1 MKKRLLILGM
11 IFTMA
16 VSSAGCGSSSSD
28 NSGKADQSKQTATVQ
43 DSQKDTSN
51 DSKSDND
58 KKDTKY
64 KSADEITMDD
74 LMSHDET
81 SAEDFEFNDGAD
93 EIVIQKYVGKDP
105 IVVIPDEIEGKKVVD
120 FDKTFWNNKIV
131 VAIRVGNNVTEI
143 KKMAFSNCE
152 NLKYVVLGESVKSLG
167 SDSFANTNIKEIELN
182 DGLQKIGE
190 DDTNNTVDAPDSNY
204 GMDLKIPDSVT
215 EIHVRD
221 FNLIVKSGSQAEQ
234 YAKEYAESNNLTYTV
249 E

>member
-28 NSGKADQSKQTATVQ
+28 NAGKTDQPKQTANVQ
-43 DSQKDTSN
+43 DSQKDASSS
-51 DSKSDND
+51 DKSDN
-58 KKDTKY
+58 KKDTSY

-81 SAEDFEFNDGAD
+81 PAEDFELIDNSD
-93 EIVIQKYVGKDP
+93 EIVIEKYVGKDP
-105 IVVIPDEIEGKKVVD
+105 IVVIPDEIDGKKVVD

-215 EIHVRD
+215 EIHVRH

-234 YAKEYAESNNLTYTV
+234 YAKDFADSNNLTYTV

>member
-28 NSGKADQSKQTATVQ
+28 NAGKTDQTKQTADVQ
-43 DSQKDTSN
+43 DSQKDTSSS
-51 DSKSDND
+51 DKSDN
-58 KKDTKY
+58 KNDTSY
-64 KSADEITMDD
+64 KSADEI
-74 LMSHDET
+74 
-81 SAEDFEFNDGAD
+81 
-93 EIVIQKYVGKDP
+93 VIEKYVGKDP
-105 IVVIPDEIEGKKVVD
+105 IVVIPDEIDGKKVVD

-167 SDSFANTNIKEIELN
+167 SNSFANTNIKEIELN

>member
-1 MKKRLLILGM
+1 MKKKLLILGM

-16 VSSAGCGSSSSD
+16 VSSAGCGSSTSD
-28 NSGKADQSKQTATVQ
+28 NSGKTDQTKQTADVQ
-43 DSQKDTSN
+43 DSQKDTSSS
-51 DSKSDND
+51 DKSDN
-58 KKDTKY
+58 KNDTSY
-64 KSADEITMDD
+64 KTADEITMDD

-81 SAEDFEFNDGAD
+81 PAEDFELIDNSD
-93 EIVIQKYVGKDP
+93 EIVIENYVGKDP
-105 IVVIPDEIEGKKVVD
+105 IVVIPDEIDGKKVVD

>member
-1 MKKRLLILGM
+1 MRRKRSLP
-11 IFTMA
+11 A
-16 VSSAGCGSSSSD
+16 VADGFPPHRRSRPEVLSRCQARNRSARHRKTA
-28 NSGKADQSKQTATVQ
+28 SGYTQETTTVVFVSWAHNLFAEISGNVRIAQ
-43 DSQKDTSN
+43 IAARGKLFSLRRRKTSLCAEN
-51 DSKSDND
+51 FVH
-58 KKDTKY
+58 
-64 KSADEITMDD
+64 DEID
-74 LMSHDET
+74 
-81 SAEDFEFNDGAD
+81 
-93 EIVIQKYVGKDP
+93 
-105 IVVIPDEIEGKKVVD
+105 GKKVVD

-167 SDSFANTNIKEIELN
+167 SNSFANTNIKEIELN

-234 YAKEYAESNNLTYTV
+234 YAKDFADSNNLTYTV

>member
-28 NSGKADQSKQTATVQ
+28 NAGKTDQPKQTADVQ
-43 DSQKDTSN
+43 DSQKDTSSS
-51 DSKSDND
+51 DKSDDKND
-58 KKDTKY
+58 TNY

-81 SAEDFEFNDGAD
+81 PAEDFEFNDSAD
-93 EIVIQKYVGKDP
+93 EIVIDKYVGKDP
-105 IVVIPDEIEGKKVVD
+105 IVVIPDEIDGKKVVD

-167 SDSFANTNIKEIELN
+167 SNSFANTNIKEIELN

-190 DDTNNTVDAPDSNY
+190 DDTNNTVDAPDSNC

>member
-28 NSGKADQSKQTATVQ
+28 NAGKTDQPKQTANVQ
-43 DSQKDTSN
+43 DSQKDASSS
-51 DSKSDND
+51 DKSDN
-58 KKDTKY
+58 KKDTSY

-81 SAEDFEFNDGAD
+81 PAEDFEFNDSAD

-105 IVVIPDEIEGKKVVD
+105 IVVIPDEIDGKKVVD

-152 NLKYVVLGESVKSLG
+152 NLKYVVLGESVNSLG
-167 SDSFANTNIKEIELN
+167 SDSFAYTNIKEIELN

-215 EIHVRD
+215 EIHVRH

>member
-28 NSGKADQSKQTATVQ
+28 NAGKTDQTKQTADVQ
-43 DSQKDTSN
+43 DSQKDTSSS
-51 DSKSDND
+51 DKSDN
-58 KKDTKY
+58 KNDTSY

-81 SAEDFEFNDGAD
+81 PAEDFEFNDSAD

-105 IVVIPDEIEGKKVVD
+105 IVVIPDEIDGKKVVD

-167 SDSFANTNIKEIELN
+167 SNSFANTNIKEIELN

-190 DDTNNTVDAPDSNY
+190 DDTNNTVDAPDSNC

>member
-28 NSGKADQSKQTATVQ
+28 NAGKTDQPKQTANVQ
-43 DSQKDTSN
+43 DSQKDASSS
-51 DSKSDND
+51 DKSDN
-58 KKDTKY
+58 KKDTSY

-81 SAEDFEFNDGAD
+81 PAEDFEFNDSAD

-105 IVVIPDEIEGKKVVD
+105 IVVIPDEIDGKKVVD

-215 EIHVRD
+215 EIHVRH

>member
-28 NSGKADQSKQTATVQ
+28 NAGKTDQTKQTANVQ
-43 DSQKDTSN
+43 DSQKDTPSS
-51 DSKSDND
+51 DKSDDKND
-58 KKDTKY
+58 TSY
-64 KSADEITMDD
+64 KTADEITMDD
-74 LMSHDET
+74 LMSHGET
-81 SAEDFEFNDGAD
+81 PAEDFELIDNSD
-93 EIVIQKYVGKDP
+93 EIVIEKYVGKDP
-105 IVVIPDEIEGKKVVD
+105 IVVIPDEIDGKKVVD

-143 KKMAFSNCE
+143 KKTAFVNCE
-152 NLKYVVLGESVKSLG
+152 SLKYVVLGESVKSLG
-167 SDSFANTNIKEIELN
+167 SNSFVNTNIKEIELN

>member
-28 NSGKADQSKQTATVQ
+28 NAGKTDQPKQTANVQ
-43 DSQKDTSN
+43 DSQKDASSS
-51 DSKSDND
+51 DKSDN
-58 KKDTKY
+58 KKDTSY

-81 SAEDFEFNDGAD
+81 PAEDFEFNDSAD

-105 IVVIPDEIEGKKVVD
+105 IVVIPDEIDGKKVVD
-120 FDKTFWNNKIV
+120 FDKAFWNNKIV

-215 EIHVRD
+215 EIHVRH

>member
-28 NSGKADQSKQTATVQ
+28 NAGKTDQTKQTADVQ
-43 DSQKDTSN
+43 DSQKDTSSS
-51 DSKSDND
+51 DKSDN
-58 KKDTKY
+58 KNDTSY

-81 SAEDFEFNDGAD
+81 PAEDFEFNDSTD
-93 EIVIQKYVGKDP
+93 NIIIEKYVGKDP

-204 GMDLKIPDSVT
+204 GMDSKIPDSVT

>member
-28 NSGKADQSKQTATVQ
+28 NAGKTDQTKQTADVQ
-43 DSQKDTSN
+43 DSQKDTSSS
-51 DSKSDND
+51 DKSDN
-58 KKDTKY
+58 KNDTSY

-81 SAEDFEFNDGAD
+81 PADDFEFNDSAD
-93 EIVIQKYVGKDP
+93 EIVIDKYVGKDP
-105 IVVIPDEIEGKKVVD
+105 IVVIPDEIDGKKVVD

-167 SDSFANTNIKEIELN
+167 SNSFANTNIKEIELN

>member
-28 NSGKADQSKQTATVQ
+28 NAGKADQSKQTANVQ
-43 DSQKDTSN
+43 DSQKDTSSS
-51 DSKSDND
+51 DKSDN
-58 KKDTKY
+58 KNDTSY

-81 SAEDFEFNDGAD
+81 PAEDFELIDNSD
-93 EIVIQKYVGKDP
+93 EIVIEKYVGKDP
-105 IVVIPDEIEGKKVVD
+105 IVVIPDEIDGKKVVD

>member
-28 NSGKADQSKQTATVQ
+28 NAGKTDQTKQTADVQ
-43 DSQKDTSN
+43 DSQKDTPSS
-51 DSKSDND
+51 DKSDN
-58 KKDTKY
+58 KNDTSY

-81 SAEDFEFNDGAD
+81 PAEDFEFNDSTD
-93 EIVIQKYVGKDP
+93 NIIIEKYVGKDP

>member
-28 NSGKADQSKQTATVQ
+28 NAGKTDQTKQTADVQ
-43 DSQKDTSN
+43 DSQKDTFSS
-51 DSKSDND
+51 DKSDN
-58 KKDTKY
+58 KNDTSY

-81 SAEDFEFNDGAD
+81 PADDFEFNDSAD
-93 EIVIQKYVGKDP
+93 EIVIDKYVGKGP
-105 IVVIPDEIEGKKVVD
+105 IVVIPDEIDGKKVVD

-152 NLKYVVLGESVKSLG
+152 NLKYVVLGETVKSLG
-167 SDSFANTNIKEIELN
+167 SNSFANTNIKEIELN

>member
-28 NSGKADQSKQTATVQ
+28 NAGKTDQPKQTADVQ
-43 DSQKDTSN
+43 DSQKDTSSS
-51 DSKSDND
+51 DKSDN
-58 KKDTKY
+58 KNDTSY

-81 SAEDFEFNDGAD
+81 PAEDFEFNDSAD
-93 EIVIQKYVGKDP
+93 EIVIDKYVGKDP
-105 IVVIPDEIEGKKVVD
+105 IVVIPDEIDGKKVVD

-167 SDSFANTNIKEIELN
+167 SNSFANTNIKEIELN

-190 DDTNNTVDAPDSNY
+190 DDTNNTVDAPDSNC

>member
-28 NSGKADQSKQTATVQ
+28 NAGKTDQTKQTADVQ
-43 DSQKDTSN
+43 DSQKDTSSS
-51 DSKSDND
+51 DKSDN
-58 KKDTKY
+58 KNDTSY
-64 KSADEITMDD
+64 KTADEITMDD

-81 SAEDFEFNDGAD
+81 PAEDFEFNDSAD

-105 IVVIPDEIEGKKVVD
+105 IVVIPDEIDGKKVVD

-167 SDSFANTNIKEIELN
+167 SNSFANTNIKEIELN

-234 YAKEYAESNNLTYTV
+234 YAKEYAKENNLTYTV

>member
-16 VSSAGCGSSSSD
+16 ASSAGCGSSSSD
-28 NSGKADQSKQTATVQ
+28 NAGKTDQPKQTADVQ
-43 DSQKDTSN
+43 DSQKDTSSG
-51 DSKSDND
+51 DKSDDKND
-58 KKDTKY
+58 TNY

-81 SAEDFEFNDGAD
+81 PAEDFELIDNSD
-93 EIVIQKYVGKDP
+93 EIVIENYVGKDP
-105 IVVIPDEIEGKKVVD
+105 IVVIPDEIDGKKVVD

-215 EIHVRD
+215 EIHVRH

>member
-1 MKKRLLILGM
+1 MLFR
-11 IFTMA
+11 
-16 VSSAGCGSSSSD
+16 S
-28 NSGKADQSKQTATVQ
+28 
-43 DSQKDTSN
+43 
-51 DSKSDND
+51 
-58 KKDTKY
+58 
-64 KSADEITMDD
+64 
-74 LMSHDET
+74 
-81 SAEDFEFNDGAD
+81 
-93 EIVIQKYVGKDP
+93 
-105 IVVIPDEIEGKKVVD
+105 
-120 FDKTFWNNKIV
+120 
-131 VAIRVGNNVTEI
+131 
-143 KKMAFSNCE
+143 AFSNCE

-167 SDSFANTNIKEIELN
+167 SNSFANTNIKEIELN